1 MVTRKIENLPNELK
15 ALSKEASRPNADKED
30 QGILSN
36 LRPKHIGVGTGARIE
51 RQACAPWTYA
61 AALRTQD

>member
-36 LRPKHIGVGTGARIE
+36 LRPKHIGVGTGARI
-51 RQACAPWTYA
+51 
-61 AALRTQD
+61 